1 MNVARRFVLLHGVR
15 FAASSYII
23 LASQVR
29 RQLLYQCV
37 VLKALCIVHGVEKR
51 P

>member
-29 RQLLYQCV
+29 KQLLYQCV